1 MKHSAR
7 FVVMQCHAEWLF
19 PCPRLPQNRFDCLA
33 DSPQKPAEAI
43 LTNKGDVLMAIS
55 KYGKG
60 TVFAVADPWIYN
72 EYADGIKLPPEYDN
86 YAAGKELVEWLLK
99 QVPVSAAENRASR

>member
-1 MKHSAR
+1 MRKVAIPAGTPIFTTPHTAYMKEISTI
-7 FVVMQCHAEWLF
+7 
-19 PCPRLPQNRFDCLA
+19 
-33 DSPQKPAEAI
+33 SPQKPAEAI

-86 YAAGKELVEWLLK
+86 YAAGKQLVQWLLK
-99 QVPVSAAENRASR
+99 QVPGAPSDNAGR